1 MDQAAF
7 DGWRSSMTPEALKR
21 CRGLYLYRRFPL
33 IDMRAIQEHSHI
45 EVLEGH
51 PVDWAGI
58 ARRHGGGK
66 YRIMMAYTG
75 ATADKKAQMDFEVS
89 EAEHEP
95 IIDLR
100 TLKTEEPG
108 NRAYV
113 GKLKRKGI
121 LDIEGKPVPTERD
134 QMSAVLQTLVEK
146 ATGDTITGADLR
158 AAIAE
163 NGGGQQKEMLAMF
176 GPIFSKLAEASLA
189 PREVPPAEGFD
200 IAGLAALMQATKP
213 DQTLLLELLRQRQEK
228 PNGGIEETLGVFE
241 RMFALGRSMG
251 GGSGDQHWTA
261 NLAQPLAEGMR
272 TAAAYFNMRAAAAGG
287 ATLEDQEGA
296 EEEEPPQ
303 AVAAA
308 PNPLLTPIIGFLE
321 SAAPVLLP
329 MIQSSDKTGADAC
342 QMALPYFR
350 DNAAVAEALLAVDQ
364 SLIVDCFDQAPA
376 YSKVKLSESRLRAFV
391 GEFVERLAAIKR
403 EAMTTA
409 AAA

>member
-1 MDQAAF
+1 MSGD
-7 DGWRSSMTPEALKR
+7 ALKR
-21 CRGLYLYRRFPL
+21 CRGLYVYRRFPL
-33 IDMRAIQEHSHI
+33 VDMRAIQEHTHI

-75 ATADKKAQMDFEVS
+75 ARADKKAQMDFEVD

-95 IIDLR
+95 VIDLR

-113 GKLKRKGI
+113 AKLKRLGV

-146 ATGDTITGADLR
+146 ATGDTISAAELR

-176 GPIFSKLAEASLA
+176 GPIIEKLADASLA
-189 PREVPPAEGFD
+189 PREAPPAEGFD

-251 GGSGDQHWTA
+251 PGSGDQHWTA

-287 ATLEDQEGA
+287 PTLEAQEGA

-303 AVAAA
+303 AVAAVAAA
-308 PNPLLTPIIGFLE
+308 PNPLLAPIIGFLE

-329 MIQSSDKTGADAC
+329 MIQSKDKTGADAC

-350 DNAAVAEALLAVDQ
+350 DNAAVAEALLAVDR

-376 YSKVKLSESRLRAFV
+376 YGAVKLSESRLRTFV

-403 EAMTTA
+403 EAMTA